1 MIGRLQISL
10 LIDFHVVNTWGRQSD
25 AAVRLE
31 HHGLLNGIL
40 FFHLLSFTSLNCI
53 VIFSHIFNWW
63 QINTY
68 MRTLSFCRLLKFPFS
83 SYVYQLYHECKAKRA
98 SPENLQMLKLLIL
111 KLRCYAALKLEN
123 LCRCSTKLIYFCKT
137 LPLALDCRQN
147 RQSKYSL

>member
-10 LIDFHVVNTWGRQSD
+10 LIDFHVVNAWGRQSD

-63 QINTY
+63 QINTC

-137 LPLALDCRQN
+137 LPLALDCRQY